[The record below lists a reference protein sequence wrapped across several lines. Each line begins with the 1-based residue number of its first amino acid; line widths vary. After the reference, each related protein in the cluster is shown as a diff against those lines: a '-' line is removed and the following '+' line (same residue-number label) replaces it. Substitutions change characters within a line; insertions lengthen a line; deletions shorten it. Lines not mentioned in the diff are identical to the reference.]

1 MSVNKVILIGRLGQ
15 DPELK
20 YAPNGVAVAS
30 LNLATSEVKMKDGKR
45 EEKTEWHRVIVFGK
59 QAESCKK
66 YVGKGRQV
74 YIEGKLQTRSW
85 EKDKQKHSIVEIVA
99 NVVQFLG
106 DAKKEEKDETLQ
118 TSFSSL
124 SSLVSPPPK
133 PQPIQ
138 QDFSVDDIPF

>member
-20 YAPNGVAVAS
+20 YAPNGTAVAS

-66 YVGKGRQV
+66 YLAKGRQV
-74 YIEGKLQTRSW
+74 FVEGRLQTRSW
-85 EKDKQKHSIVEIVA
+85 EKDKQKHSITEVVA
-99 NVVQFLG
+99 NTVQFLG
-106 DAKKEEKDETLQ
+106 EAKKEGKEDSL
-118 TSFSSL
+118 L
-124 SSLVSPPPK
+124 SSFPSSSPISPPP
-133 PQPIQ
+133 QPVQ
-138 QDFSVDDIPF
+138 KEFTTDDIPF

>member
-1 MSVNKVILIGRLGQ
+1 MSVNKVILVGRLGA

-20 YAPNGVAVAS
+20 YAPNGIAVAS
-30 LNLATSEVKMKDGKR
+30 LKLATSEVKMKDGKR

-59 QAESCKK
+59 QAENCKK
-66 YVGKGRQV
+66 YVGKGRQI
-74 YIEGKLQTRSW
+74 YIEGRLQSRSW
-85 EKDKQKHSIVEIVA
+85 EKDGQKHSIVEVVA

-106 DAKKEEKDETLQ
+106 ERKEEKEETLQ

>member
-1 MSVNKVILIGRLGQ
+1 MSVNKVILVGRLGQ

-20 YAPNGVAVAS
+20 YAPNGTAVAS

-66 YVGKGRQV
+66 YVSKGRQL
-74 YIEGKLQTRSW
+74 YIEGRLQTRSW
-85 EKDKQKHSIVEIVA
+85 EKDGQKHSIVEVVA

-106 DAKKEEKDETLQ
+106 ERKEGKEETLQ
-118 TSFSSL
+118 SSFSSS

-133 PQPIQ
+133 PIQ
-138 QDFSVDDIPF
+138 QQEFSVDDIPF